1 MKQLAYVATPPA
13 YIDLFEAIR
22 DNKKS
27 TAKAALVGEQAAIRA
42 RFTDYEVRF
51 AAGTLQGMPL
61 STLDA
66 VRTELR
72 SCYGRNKGMKSLKKA
87 IKDAQPVGRL
97 LWCPYCGATTPGS
110 HDHYLPAEKFPEF
123 AAHALNLVPSC
134 TRCNSTKD
142 DDWLD
147 AGARQYL
154 HFYVDAVP
162 AVPFLTVTIV
172 SNAAVQA
179 IGATFAVH
187 QAGMSA
193 ASWALIEAH
202 FRKLKLIEL
211 YDTYSNDLI
220 NTVLRSARSH
230 LNAGGPSAVDFLAA
244 EAIENASLYGEHGW
258 RAVLYRAMSVHPDL
272 DQWIAWL

>member
-13 YIDLFEAIR
+13 YIDLFEGIR
-22 DNKKS
+22 DNKKNA
-27 TAKAALVGEQAAIRA
+27 AKAALVGEQATIRA
-42 RFTDYEVRF
+42 RFTDYETRF
-51 AAGTLQGMPL
+51 AAASLQGMPP
-61 STLDA
+61 STLGA

-72 SCYGRNKGMKSLKKA
+72 SCYGRNTGMKALKEA
-87 IKDAQPVGRL
+87 INGAQPDGRL

-110 HDHYLPAEKFPEF
+110 YDHYLPAEKYPEF
-123 AAHALNLVPSC
+123 AAHALNLVPCC

-142 DDWLD
+142 DDWLN

-154 HFYVDAVP
+154 HFYADPAP

-172 SNAAVQA
+172 SNAAAEA
-179 IGATFAVH
+179 IGATFAVQ
-187 QAGMSA
+187 QAGMSV

-220 NTVLRSARSH
+220 NTVLRSARSY
-230 LNAGGPSAVDFLAA
+230 LSAGGPSAAHFLAG
-244 EAIENASLYGEHGW
+244 ESFENAILYGEHGW
-258 RAVLYRAMSVHPDL
+258 RSVLYRAMSVHPDL